1 MKFTK
6 GDIVIIPVPFT
17 DNVSHK
23 LRPTVVISNNSIHE
37 TGDVMIVQ
45 ITSKYKPDNLNVL
58 LTNED
63 VSERLPVKSYIR
75 VHKIFVLEQSLIKG
89 KVSSLNKNKYLEL
102 VEKIENIIEL

>member
-1 MKFTK
+1 MSATVFTK
-6 GDIVIIPVPFT
+6 DASTSARLKPKECDGVRSFLDIRLASQLIP
-17 DNVSHK
+17 S
-23 LRPTVVISNNSIHE
+23 
-37 TGDVMIVQ
+37 
-45 ITSKYKPDNLNVL
+45 
-58 LTNED
+58 ED